1 MAQTILNNKQS
12 SNGSPYSFYTVEV
25 TPSGRTANTV
35 NLAITVK
42 SHLQYSESVQGTG
55 ITLTGYLKI
64 SGVSYEIPLKS
75 RTETWSG
82 TTVHTASKNITV
94 TGLSASATSITG
106 VTFSVVNAYDNSS
119 SLSDT
124 SCSNITIPVGN
135 SLSGLILGN
144 TSIFIGDSISSKID
158 SVVSSNTHKIV
169 ATSGSNSYTMVS
181 GKSGGNLDLEFS
193 VSRFAPWFDTSSKTL
208 DVTLTLTTYNSGG
221 TSLGSVKR
229 DITIIMTGDVGK
241 PSTPT
246 AAISEE
252 TANGATITLTRPSSY
267 QYGATFKNWKV
278 TSNEGTVS
286 VSGNT
291 ITATVDLN
299 KTVIVS
305 IQAVDS
311 RGFESDVV
319 NLVYHLR
326 KRGFCIY
333 KDGIW
338 KPYKAIVY
346 MNGAHTKT
354 KGRIY
359 NNSWKS

>member
-12 SNGSPYSFYTVEV
+12 SNGSPYAFYTVEV

-42 SHLQYSESVQGTG
+42 SHLQYSESFQGTG
-55 ITLTGYLKI
+55 IILTGYLKI

-75 RTETWSG
+75 RAETWSG

-106 VTFSVVNAYDNSS
+106 VIFRVVNAHDNSS

-144 TSIFIGDSISSKID
+144 TNTFIGDSISSKID

-169 ATSGSNSYTMVS
+169 VESGSHSYTMVS
-181 GKSGGNLDLEFS
+181 GKCGGDLDLKFP
-193 VSRFAPWFDTSSKTL
+193 VSRFTPWFDTASKTL
-208 DVTLTLTTYNSGG
+208 DVTLTLTTYNSSG

-229 DITIIMTGDVGK
+229 YITIVMTGDVGK
-241 PSTPT
+241 PSIPVAVIGERTV
-246 AAISEE
+246 S
-252 TANGATITLTRPSSY
+252 GATILLTEPSTFK
-267 QYGATFKNWKV
+267 YGATFKNWKV
-278 TSNEGTVS
+278 SANEGTVS

-291 ITATVDLN
+291 ITATVDVN
-299 KTVIVS
+299 KTAIVS

-319 NLVYHLR
+319 NLAYHLR

-338 KPYKAIVY
+338 KPCKAIVY

-354 KGRIY
+354 KNRIY
-359 NNSWKS
+359 NNGWKA

>member
-1 MAQTILNNKQS
+1 MAQTILSEKQS
-12 SNGSPYSFYTVEV
+12 TVGSPYAFYTVEV
-25 TPSGRTANTV
+25 TPSGRTANSV
-35 NLAITVK
+35 NLAVKVK
-42 SHLQYSESVQGTG
+42 SHLQYSSSYQGTG
-55 ITLTGYLKI
+55 VTIIAYLTINGTNY
-64 SGVSYEIPLKS
+64 SIPLKS
-75 RTETWSG
+75 SSATWSG
-82 TTVHTASKNITV
+82 TTIYTSSKNITV
-94 TGLSASATSITG
+94 NGLSASATSITG

-119 SLSDT
+119 SLSNT
-124 SCSNITIPVGN
+124 SCSNITIPAGN
-135 SLSGLILGN
+135 SVSGFSLSHNPAKL
-144 TSIFIGDSISSKID
+144 GDSVTATINS
-158 SVVSSNTHKIV
+158 VSSTNYHKIV
-169 ATSGSNSYTMVS
+169 ATAGNNSYTFATNARMS
-181 GKSGGNLDLEFS
+181 IDLVFTASSFGSWFS
-193 VSRFAPWFDTSSKTL
+193 TTSKEL
-208 DVTLTLTTYNSGG
+208 EVTLTMTTYDSSG
-221 TSLGSVKR
+221 TSLGYVTQE
-229 DITIIMTGDVGK
+229 ITILMTDELGK

-252 TANGATITLTRPSSY
+252 TANGATIILTRPSSY

-278 TSNEGTVS
+278 TANEGTVE
-286 VSGNT
+286 VSGDT
-291 ITATVDLN
+291 ITATVDVN

-311 RGFESDVV
+311 RGLESDVV

>member
-12 SNGSPYSFYTVEV
+12 SNGSPYAFYTVEV
-25 TPSGRTANTV
+25 ISSERTANSV
-35 NLAITVK
+35 NLVIIVK
-42 SHLQYSESVQGTG
+42 SHLQNSESVQGTG
-55 ITLTGYLKI
+55 IILTGYLKI

-75 RTETWSG
+75 SSTKWSG
-82 TTVHTASKNITV
+82 TTVYTASKNITV
-94 TGLSASATSITG
+94 NGLSASATSITG
-106 VTFSVVNAYDNSS
+106 VTFSVSTSDGSS
-119 SLSDT
+119 ALSGT
-124 SCSNITIPVGN
+124 SCSNITISAGN
-135 SLSGLILGN
+135 SVSGFSLSHNPAKL
-144 TSIFIGDSISSKID
+144 GDSVTATINS
-158 SVVSSNTHKIV
+158 VSSANYHKIV
-169 ATSGSNSYTMVS
+169 ATAGSKSYTFTTNAKTS
-181 GKSGGNLDLEFS
+181 ANLVFTA
-193 VSRFAPWFDTSSKTL
+193 SRFGPWFSTTSKEL
-208 DVTLTLTTYNSGG
+208 EVTLTMTTYDSSG
-221 TSLGSVKR
+221 TSLGYVTQE
-229 DITIIMTGDVGK
+229 ITIIMTDKIGK

-246 AAISEE
+246 AVISNE

-267 QYGATFKNWKV
+267 KFGATFKNWKV
-278 TSNEGTVS
+278 TANEGTVS

-291 ITATVDLN
+291 ITATVDVN

-333 KDGIW
+333 KDGVW

>member
-12 SNGSPYSFYTVEV
+12 SNGSPYAFYTVEV
-25 TPSGRTANTV
+25 ISSERTANSV
-35 NLAITVK
+35 NLVIIVK
-42 SHLQYSESVQGTG
+42 SHLQNSESVQGTG
-55 ITLTGYLKI
+55 IILTGYLKI

-75 RTETWSG
+75 SSTKWSG
-82 TTVHTASKNITV
+82 TTVYTSNKNITV
-94 TGLSASATSITG
+94 NGLSASATSITG

-119 SLSDT
+119 SLSNT
-124 SCSNITIPVGN
+124 SCSNITIPAGN
-135 SLSGLILGN
+135 SVSGFSLSHNPARLGDTVTATIN
-144 TSIFIGDSISSKID
+144 
-158 SVVSSNTHKIV
+158 SVAPSHYHKIV
-169 ATSGSNSYTMVS
+169 ATAGNNSYTFATNARMS
-181 GKSGGNLDLEFS
+181 IDLVFT
-193 VSRFAPWFDTSSKTL
+193 TSSFGSWFSTKSKEL
-208 DVTLTLTTYNSGG
+208 EVTLTMTTYDLSG
-221 TSLGSVKR
+221 TSIGSVTQE
-229 DITIIMTGDVGK
+229 ITVLMTDELGK

-252 TANGATITLTRPSSY
+252 TANGATIILTRPSSY

-291 ITATVDLN
+291 ITSTVDVN